1 MSTPQTSGEWS
12 RRRLLVMLA
21 AAVVFALVVVT
32 GLVMAVAAAIGSHGT
47 AGGGDA
53 RPERTWTAG
62 PNGVRGDDYRDA
74 VAAKAMLTA
83 TENDLKPAPPSLDKP
98 KRIEI
103 PASTSTGA
111 ANVPGGFP
119 HTPEGAVAQL
129 ASIEIAALTPMSVQ
143 FARDVYD
150 AWAQDPSEFDRWE
163 IAQSIQ
169 SFHAHAGTV
178 DGDGSVSVTA
188 TPAGAQVKG
197 TDGPDWV
204 LACVQLDVTA
214 AAQEQTR
221 FGFGHCERMQW
232 SGDRW
237 LIAAGKQPAQ
247 APSTWPG
254 SQRSLEAGWLM
265 WVDQEDLHE

>member
-21 AAVVFALVVVT
+21 GAVVFALVVVT

-47 AGGGDA
+47 AGGGGA
-53 RPERTWTAG
+53 RPERTWTAD
-62 PNGVRGDDYRDA
+62 PDGVRGDGYRDA
-74 VAAKAMLTA
+74 VAARAMLA
-83 TENDLKPAPPSLDKP
+83 ANESDLQPSAPSLDKP

-103 PASTSTGA
+103 PASTSTGPA
-111 ANVPGGFP
+111 EVPSGFP

-169 SFHAHAGTV
+169 SFHAHAGTA
-178 DGDGSVSVTA
+178 DGDGAVSITA
-188 TPAGAQVKG
+188 SPVGAQIKG

-214 AAQEQTR
+214 AVQQQMR

-237 LIAAGKQPAQ
+237 LIAAGKRPAQ

-254 SQRSLEAGWLM
+254 SQRSLEAGWRM
-265 WVDQEDLHE
+265 WVDQKDLHE

>member
-1 MSTPQTSGEWS
+1 MTTPQPSGEWS
-12 RRRLLVMLA
+12 RRRLLAMLA
-21 AAVVFALVVVT
+21 AAVVSALVVVT
-32 GLVMAVAAAIGSHGT
+32 GLVMAVLAAIGSHDS
-47 AGGGDA
+47 AEGGDA
-53 RPERTWTAG
+53 RPERTWTAS
-62 PNGVRGDDYRDA
+62 PDGVRGDQYRDA

-83 TENDLKPAPPSLDKP
+83 TESDLKPAPPSLDRP
-98 KRIEI
+98 TRIQI
-103 PASTSTGA
+103 PASASTGPA
-111 ANVPGGFP
+111 DVPSGFP
-119 HTPEGAVAQL
+119 HTPEGAAAQL
-129 ASIEIAALTPMSVQ
+129 ASIEIATLTSMSVQ

-150 AWAQDPSEFDRWE
+150 GWAQNSSQFDRWE

-178 DGDGSVSVTA
+178 DGDGAVSVTA
-188 TPAGAQVKG
+188 TPAGAQIKG

-204 LACVQLDVTA
+204 LACVQLDVTV
-214 AAQEQTR
+214 AAQEQMR

-237 LIAAGKQPAQ
+237 LIADGKQPAQ

-265 WVDQEDLHE
+265 WVDQEGLHE